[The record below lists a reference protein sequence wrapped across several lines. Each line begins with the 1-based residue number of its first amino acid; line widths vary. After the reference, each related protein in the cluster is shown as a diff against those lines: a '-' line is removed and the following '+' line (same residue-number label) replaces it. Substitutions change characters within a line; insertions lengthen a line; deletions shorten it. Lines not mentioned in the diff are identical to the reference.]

1 MATTKVPAHLSELST
16 TYGFGPQAAGKT
28 NVDFNTLTEGGI
40 YSVLAAG
47 SSNGPYGTGAN
58 AGYLHVL
65 RTPGGS
71 VRQIWR
77 DYDGME
83 IWERYMV
90 TDTWSAWERTYVSGA
105 DLAEAAGYQKL
116 PSGLIVQ
123 WGFYSGGGAS
133 PVTIT
138 FPLPFPTACLNVQVS
153 PSIASAIIA
162 TVGTKTASNFAVRRF
177 TTAAAD
183 STANF
188 YWSALGY

>member
-1 MATTKVPAHLSELST
+1 MPITKIPPHLTDLST
-16 TYGFGPQAAGKT
+16 IYGFGPVAVGRT
-28 NVDFNTLTEGGI
+28 DVDFNSMTEGGI
-40 YSVLAAG
+40 YSVPAAG

-58 AGYLHVL
+58 AGYLQVM

-83 IWERYMV
+83 IWERYLV

-105 DLAEAAGYQKL
+105 SLLEAGGYQKL
-116 PSGLIVQ
+116 PSGLIMQ
-123 WGFYSGGGAS
+123 WGLYSGGGAN

-138 FPLPFPTACLNVQVS
+138 FPIAFPTACLNVQLT
-153 PSIASAIIA
+153 PNIASAIII
-162 TVGTKTASNFAVRRF
+162 VCGTKTAADFAAHRF
-177 TTAAAD
+177 TTAGAD

-188 YWSALGY
+188 LWSALGY